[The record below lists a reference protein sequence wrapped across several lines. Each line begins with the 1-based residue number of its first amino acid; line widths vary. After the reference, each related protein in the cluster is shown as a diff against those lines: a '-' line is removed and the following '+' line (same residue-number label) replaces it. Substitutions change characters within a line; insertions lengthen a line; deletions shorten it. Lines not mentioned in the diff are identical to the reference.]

1 MEKTAR
7 NTAENTAKN
16 DAKNDTDNSD
26 DAAEEEVKQFAGII
40 DGKAIAEVVKDE
52 LKSKVA
58 AASEGKMHKPGLAV
72 VLVGENPASR
82 AYVKS
87 KIAACKAVGIESFLI
102 ELPTDTAASDVAAT
116 VKKLNSDEAV
126 HGILVQ
132 LPLPKHISS
141 TEILALIDPGKDVD
155 GLTAVNAG
163 LLMQGDDGLFPCT
176 PLGVMR
182 LLKQHGVS
190 LKGKQAVV
198 VGRSHLVGKP
208 LAMMLLQKDATVTI
222 CHSKTANLPEV
233 CRQADVLVAACGQP
247 EMVKGS
253 WVKAGAV
260 VIDVGI
266 NRVEDLSG
274 KSRLVGDV
282 AYDEAAKTAHLI
294 TPVPGGVGPMTVA
307 MLLSNTLRA
316 YIVHHNKK

>member
-1 MEKTAR
+1 METSAKTTADTM
-7 NTAENTAKN
+7 TAEEKEAAEK
-16 DAKNDTDNSD
+16 AEAEK
-26 DAAEEEVKQFAGII
+26 AAEEAKKTAAII
-40 DGKAIAEVVKDE
+40 DGKAIAQVVKDE

-58 AASEGKMHKPGLAV
+58 AASEGKSRKPGLAV
-72 VLVGENPASR
+72 VLVGENPASK

-102 ELPTDTAASDVAAT
+102 ELPTDTAASAVADT
-116 VKKLNSDEAV
+116 VRKLNSDETV
-126 HGILVQ
+126 DGILVQ

-182 LLKQHGVS
+182 LLEQHGVS

-266 NRVEDLSG
+266 NRVEDAEG

-282 AYDEAAKTAHLI
+282 AYDEACRSAYLI

-316 YIVHHNKK
+316 YIGRQK

>member
-1 MEKTAR
+1 MDSSTLSPAPKSVEK
-7 NTAENTAKN
+7 
-16 DAKNDTDNSD
+16 
-26 DAAEEEVKQFAGII
+26 II
-40 DGKAIAEVVKDE
+40 DGKAIALAVKGE
-52 LKSKVA
+52 LAIEVA
-58 AASEGKMHKPGLAV
+58 AASQGKSRKPGLAV
-72 VLVGENPASR
+72 VLVGENPASK

-102 ELPTDTAASDVAAT
+102 EMAADVPASAVAET
-116 VKKLNSDEAV
+116 VQKLNLDQAV
-126 HGILVQ
+126 DGILVQ
-132 LPLPKHISS
+132 LPLPGHISS
-141 TEILALIDPGKDVD
+141 ATILALIDPAKDVD

-163 LLMQGDDGLFPCT
+163 LLMQGAKGLFPCT

-182 LLKQHGVS
+182 LLEQHNVS

-233 CRQADVLVAACGQP
+233 CRQADVLVAACGQA
-247 EMVKGS
+247 EMVKGD
-253 WVKAGAV
+253 WVKPGAV

-266 NRVEDLSG
+266 NRVETADG
-274 KSRLVGDV
+274 KGRLVGDV
-282 AYDEAAKTAHLI
+282 AYDEAFEKASLI

-316 YIVHHNKK
+316 YNATMTSVI

>member
-1 MEKTAR
+1 MDSSTL
-7 NTAENTAKN
+7 
-16 DAKNDTDNSD
+16 S
-26 DAAEEEVKQFAGII
+26 AASKSVDKII
-40 DGKAIAEVVKDE
+40 DGKAIAQTVKNELAVEVAE
-52 LKSKVA
+52 ASQGKSR
-58 AASEGKMHKPGLAV
+58 KPGLAV
-72 VLVGENPASR
+72 VLVGENPASK

-102 ELPTDTAASDVAAT
+102 EMAADVAAEAVAET
-116 VKKLNSDEAV
+116 VKKLNQDQAV
-126 HGILVQ
+126 DGILVQ
-132 LPLPKHISS
+132 LPLPNHISS
-141 TEILALIDPGKDVD
+141 ATILALIDPAKDVD

-163 LLMQGDDGLFPCT
+163 LLMQGASGLFPCT

-182 LLKQHGVS
+182 LLEQHKVS

-233 CRQADVLVAACGQP
+233 CRQADILVAACGQA
-247 EMVKGS
+247 EMVKGD
-253 WVKAGAV
+253 WVKPGAV

-266 NRVEDLSG
+266 NRIESADG
-274 KSRLVGDV
+274 KGRLVGDV
-282 AYDEAAKTAHLI
+282 AYDQAFANASLI

-307 MLLSNTLRA
+307 MLLSNTLRS
-316 YIVHHNKK
+316 YIVSMKQ